1 VRGSCAHL
9 AGVVKSNCTG
19 IEVWRGSLIQAG
31 SRSRVVL
38 DRGAVEALSPPQH
51 GLEVTGK
58 SLTPRENFLSH
69 ARLLL
74 YQTRGHGTAHMGYIF

>member
-1 VRGSCAHL
+1 
-9 AGVVKSNCTG
+9 VVKSNFSE
-19 IEVWRGSLIQAG
+19 IEVWRGSLIQVG

-38 DRGAVEALSPPQH
+38 DRGAAEALGPPQH

-58 SLTPRENFLSH
+58 SSTPWEKFLFR

-74 YQTRGHGTAHMGYIF
+74 CSIYSYILL